1 MAPHRLA
8 GPAIHVIFPFCTDPT
23 AEPLF
28 SAMKKDIHPEYHA
41 DAVITCGCGA
51 EFHVGSTKKEAKVSI
66 CAKCHPFFTGKQ
78 RFVDTAGRVDRFL
91 RRYQKAEAK

>member
-1 MAPHRLA
+1 
-8 GPAIHVIFPFCTDPT
+8 
-23 AEPLF
+23 
-28 SAMKKDIHPEYHA
+28 MKKDIHPDYHH

-51 EFHVGSTKKEAKVSI
+51 EYQVGSTTKQANISI

-91 RRYQKAEAK
+91 RRYKKPEEAEAK